1 MKFIR
6 RPVAAALLAASFF
19 ASFAASA
26 ATSPAAPDAGADMA
40 DMADMP
46 PGGHGPDDR
55 GPGPGF
61 RGPGPGMPFGRF
73 HGLKLTEAQQDK
85 LFNIMHAQAPQR
97 HEQEKAIRKAEEGL
111 RELGRAERFDDAR
124 AAALSRDL
132 GQAIA
137 AAELL
142 RVRTHAQA
150 LAVLTPEQRAELRER
165 RQHGPWRDGR
175 PHGGPDGAPGDSK

>member
-19 ASFAASA
+19 ASFTACA
-26 ATSPAAPDAGADMA
+26 ATSSVAPEPGADMVDTA
-40 DMADMP
+40 DVP
-46 PGGHGPDDR
+46 PGGPGPDDR

-61 RGPGPGMPFGRF
+61 RGPGLGMPFGHF
-73 HGLKLTEAQQDK
+73 HGLKLTDAQQDK

-97 HEQEKAIRKAEEGL
+97 REHEKAIRKAEEGL
-111 RELGRAERFDDAR
+111 RELGGAERFDDAR
-124 AAALSRDL
+124 AAALTRDL

-142 RVRTHAQA
+142 RVRTQSQA
-150 LAVLTPEQRAELRER
+150 LAVLTPEQRAEWRER
-165 RQHGPWRDGR
+165 RRHGPGRDGG
-175 PHGGPDGAPGDSK
+175 PHDGPDGAPRDSK